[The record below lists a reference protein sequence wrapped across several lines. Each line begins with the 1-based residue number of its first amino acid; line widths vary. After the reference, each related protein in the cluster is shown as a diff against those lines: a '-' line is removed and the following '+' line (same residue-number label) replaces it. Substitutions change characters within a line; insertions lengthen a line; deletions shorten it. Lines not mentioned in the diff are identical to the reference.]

1 MGVPVDE
8 LHRRG
13 RLLLTILGMTAPL
26 TPSLEVTQAE
36 AAHILGCHLTTVH
49 RLIAQ
54 GVLKW
59 EPGRHR
65 QLSREEVERVAVQR
79 WRRRDPDAPDDG
91 VSYWVTAKQAGE
103 ILGVGRTRVGQL
115 VNSEQLPCVRTARG
129 ERLSRRAQVEVI
141 ANARLSRRL
150 GASR

>member
-1 MGVPVDE
+1 LP
-8 LHRRG
+8 
-13 RLLLTILGMTAPL
+13 TILGMAPRL
-26 TPSLEVTQAE
+26 TSSLEVTQAE
-36 AAHILGCHLTTVH
+36 AAYILGCHPTTVH
-49 RLIAQ
+49 RLVAQ
-54 GVLKW
+54 GVLGW

-65 QLSREEVERVAVQR
+65 QLSREDVERLAVQR

-115 VNSEQLPCVRTARG
+115 VESERLPCVRTSRG
-129 ERLSRRAQVEVI
+129 ERLFRRAQVEVI

-150 GASR
+150 TASR